1 MGAQKLYAGLT
12 QSESL
17 KALSAV
23 FSLCCLLGLNELR
36 KYLVRHYEAA
46 LITALLISLSS
57 PILSEMHLAAV
68 CSQDLEPIAATL
80 FKEAQICATL
90 ASQQL
95 ETWDPEASQLI
106 ANTYSSG
113 ISQVAHILRALQLE
127 AIAMEQ
133 AAALNPA

>member
-1 MGAQKLYAGLT
+1 MNSVLP
-12 QSESL
+12 
-17 KALSAV
+17 V
-23 FSLCCLLGLNELR
+23 LLGFNALR
-36 KYLVRHYEAA
+36 KYLVRHYEGA

-113 ISQVAHILRALQLE
+113 LSQVLHLQRALLLE
-127 AIAMEQ
+127 AL
-133 AAALNPA
+133 ALETASALHPA